1 MDRRVFIALVCFA
14 LVIIVPSLI
23 WPPKPTPKRVDGQT
37 DSLSQAAAV
46 VDSSRL
52 DSSRAGAPPNQ
63 LAVKPSSRLSAPA
76 DTVWVTTPLLKVG
89 VSTRGGTIVSA
100 RLSQY
105 KSYAA
110 SDSGRQV
117 ELVPAGRPILGRR
130 IAIGS
135 DTLDL
140 TDLSFAPSTRVM
152 SVAGDP
158 ATLPLTATRG
168 PSTITIAYTF
178 HPDDYRV
185 GVRGRVTGLGP
196 SGAQMLVS
204 LGDGLRNSEADSSGS
219 FRDYALVTKS
229 SKTEKHAFSSV
240 TEGERSVFDGPFE
253 WAGIKSKYFL
263 VGALATEPG
272 EAQFAGVVAVGG
284 PRPDSAKGFFG
295 GKSGIATEMSVSLTL
310 PVPPAG
316 DFQYSVFLGPL
327 EHRRLAAIGH
337 DMDDAN
343 PYGWAIFRPII
354 RWVSIL
360 VTNILLAGHESLG
373 VAYGW
378 LLIAFGVLVR
388 LVLWPLN
395 QKAMASQMRMQAV
408 APLLKEVQTK
418 YKNDPERQQKETLKI
433 YKEHNVNPL
442 GGCLPMLIP
451 YPMLLALYFVFQ
463 YMIEL
468 RGSSFLWLPDL
479 SRFDPYFILPIVM
492 GLSMFALSKI
502 GQRGMPPN
510 PQTATML
517 YMMPAMMTFIFL
529 RLSSGLN
536 LYYLVS
542 NLFSL
547 PQQWML
553 SQKRLKDQGKRAGA
567 T

>member
-23 WPPKPTPKRVDGQT
+23 WPPKPVPHPAGQADSIVAA
-37 DSLSQAAAV
+37 DSLRHGTPAPSTV
-46 VDSSRL
+46 
-52 DSSRAGAPPNQ
+52 RAPTAERTARRPTAPE
-63 LAVKPSSRLSAPA
+63 
-76 DTVWVTTPLLKVG
+76 DTVWVTTPLLRVG
-89 VSTRGGTIVSA
+89 VSTRGGTLVSA

-105 KSYAA
+105 KSFAA
-110 SDSGRQV
+110 GDSGRQV
-117 ELVPAGRPILGRR
+117 ELVPAGRPFLGRR

-140 TDLSFAPSTRVM
+140 ADLSFAPSTQVM
-152 SVAGDP
+152 SVAGEP
-158 ATLPLTATRG
+158 ATLTLTATRG

-178 HPDDYRV
+178 SPDDYRV
-185 GVRGRVTGLGP
+185 GVKGRVTGLGP

-204 LGDGLRNSEADSSGS
+204 LGDGLRNSEADSTGS

-229 SKTEKHAFSSV
+229 SKTEKHAFSSL
-240 TEGERSVFDGPFE
+240 TEGERAVFDGPFE

-272 EAQFAGVVAVGG
+272 EAPFAGAVAVGG

-295 GKSGIATEMSVSLTL
+295 GKSGIATEMGVSLTL

-373 VAYGW
+373 MAYGW
-378 LLIAFGVLVR
+378 LLIAFGILVR
-388 LVLWPLN
+388 VVLWPLN

-433 YKEHNVNPL
+433 YREHNVNPL

-479 SRFDPYFILPIVM
+479 SRYDPYFILPIVM

-553 SQKRLKDQGKRAGA
+553 SQRRLKDQGKRAGA

>member
-23 WPPKPTPKRVDGQT
+23 WPPKPVPHPAGQADSIVAA
-37 DSLSQAAAV
+37 DSLRHGTPAPSTV
-46 VDSSRL
+46 
-52 DSSRAGAPPNQ
+52 RAPTAERTARRPTAPE
-63 LAVKPSSRLSAPA
+63 
-76 DTVWVTTPLLKVG
+76 DTVWVTTPLLRVG
-89 VSTRGGTIVSA
+89 VSTRGGTLVSA

-105 KSYAA
+105 KSFAA
-110 SDSGRQV
+110 GDSGRQV
-117 ELVPAGRPILGRR
+117 ELVPAGRPFLGRR

-140 TDLSFAPSTRVM
+140 ADLSFAPSTRVM
-152 SVAGDP
+152 SVAGEP
-158 ATLPLTATRG
+158 ATLTLTATRG

-178 HPDDYRV
+178 SPDDYRV
-185 GVRGRVTGLGP
+185 GVKGRVTGLGP

-204 LGDGLRNSEADSSGS
+204 LGDGLRNSEADSTGS

-229 SKTEKHAFSSV
+229 SKTEKHAFSSL
-240 TEGERSVFDGPFE
+240 TEGERAVFDGPFE

-272 EAQFAGVVAVGG
+272 EAPFAGAVAVGG

-295 GKSGIATEMSVSLTL
+295 GKSGIATEMGVSLTL

-373 VAYGW
+373 MAYGW
-378 LLIAFGVLVR
+378 LLIAFGILVR
-388 LVLWPLN
+388 VVLWPLN

-433 YKEHNVNPL
+433 YREHNVNPL

-479 SRFDPYFILPIVM
+479 SRYDPYFILPIVM

-553 SQKRLKDQGKRAGA
+553 SQRRLKDQGKRAGA

>member
-1 MDRRVFIALVCFA
+1 MDRRVFLALVLFA

-23 WPPKPTPKRVDGQT
+23 WPSKPVPHPAGQPDT
-37 DSLSQAAAV
+37 AAV
-46 VDSSRL
+46 AESLQQRNTAPSTSS
-52 DSSRAGAPPNQ
+52 
-63 LAVKPSSRLSAPA
+63 VPSTEGTARRPTAHE
-76 DTVWVTTPLLKVG
+76 DTVWVTTPLLRVG
-89 VSTRGGTIVSA
+89 VSTRGGTLVSA
-100 RLSQY
+100 RLSHY
-105 KSYAA
+105 KSFAA
-110 SDSGRQV
+110 GDSGRQV
-117 ELVPAGRPILGRR
+117 DLVPAGRPFLGRR

-140 TDLSFAPSTRVM
+140 ADLSFAPSTRVM

-158 ATLPLTATRG
+158 ATLTLTATRG

-185 GVRGRVTGLGP
+185 GVKGRVTGLGP

-204 LGDGLRNSEADSSGS
+204 LGDGLRNSEADSTGS

-229 SKTEKHAFSSV
+229 SKTEKHAFSSL

-272 EAQFAGVVAVGG
+272 EAPFAGAVAVGG

-295 GKSGIATEMSVSLTL
+295 GKSGIATEMGVSLTL

-378 LLIAFGVLVR
+378 LLIAFGILVR

-433 YKEHNVNPL
+433 YREHNVNPL

-479 SRFDPYFILPIVM
+479 SRYDPYFILPIVM